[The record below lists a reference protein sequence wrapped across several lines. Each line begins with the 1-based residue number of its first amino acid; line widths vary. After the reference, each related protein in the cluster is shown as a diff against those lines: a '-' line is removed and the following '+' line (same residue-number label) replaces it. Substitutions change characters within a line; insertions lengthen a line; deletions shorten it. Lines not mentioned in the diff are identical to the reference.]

1 VSEPPSADRP
11 VMPGYGVL
19 AADQGSGLIPWAEV
33 ERRLTVSH
41 DYWVATVRP
50 DGRPHVMPVWGVWLD
65 GRLWFSSG
73 LRSRKARNLAAEP
86 RCTITTDQAQDPVVL
101 DGLAEQVVD
110 ADGIAAFLAVMNGKY
125 DAGMT
130 AAFLDPAVNGT
141 FAVRPQ
147 RVIALSHDD
156 FTGSPT
162 RWTFP
167 AS

>member
-1 VSEPPSADRP
+1 VSGPVPDRP

-19 AADQGSGLIPWAEV
+19 PAEQGSGLIPWPEI

-50 DGRPHVMPVWGVWLD
+50 DGRPHVMPVWGVWFD
-65 GRLWFSSG
+65 GRLSFSSG

-110 ADGIAAFLAVMNGKY
+110 ADGIAAFLTAMNGKY

>member
-1 VSEPPSADRP
+1 MSGPVPDRP

-19 AADQGSGLIPWAEV
+19 PADQGSGLILWPEI

-50 DGRPHVMPVWGVWLD
+50 DGRPHVMPVWGVWFD

-110 ADGIAAFLAVMNGKY
+110 ADGIAAFLTAMNGKY

>member
-1 VSEPPSADRP
+1 
-11 VMPGYGVL
+11 MPGYGVL
-19 AADQGSGLIPWAEV
+19 PAEQGSGLIPWPEI

-50 DGRPHVMPVWGVWLD
+50 DGRPHVMPVWGVWFD

-101 DGLAEQVVD
+101 DGLAEQVID
-110 ADGIAAFLAVMNGKY
+110 ADGIAAFLTAMNGKY

>member
-1 VSEPPSADRP
+1 VSGPVPDRP

-19 AADQGSGLIPWAEV
+19 PAEQGSGLIPWPEI

-50 DGRPHVMPVWGVWLD
+50 DGRPHVMPVWGVWFD

-110 ADGIAAFLAVMNGKY
+110 ADGIAAFLTAMNGKY

-162 RWTFP
+162 RWAFP

>member
-1 VSEPPSADRP
+1 
-11 VMPGYGVL
+11 MPGYGVL
-19 AADQGSGLIPWAEV
+19 PAEQGSGLIPWPEI

-50 DGRPHVMPVWGVWLD
+50 DGRPHVMPVWGVWFD

>member
-1 VSEPPSADRP
+1 MSGPVPDRP

-19 AADQGSGLIPWAEV
+19 PADQGSGLILWPEI

-50 DGRPHVMPVWGVWLD
+50 DGRPHVMPVWGVWFD

-110 ADGIAAFLAVMNGKY
+110 ADGIAAFLAAMNGKY

>member
-1 VSEPPSADRP
+1 MSGPVPDRP

-19 AADQGSGLIPWAEV
+19 PAEQGSGLIPWPEI

-50 DGRPHVMPVWGVWLD
+50 DGRPHVMPVWGVWFD

-110 ADGIAAFLAVMNGKY
+110 ADGIAAFLTAMNGKY

>member
-1 VSEPPSADRP
+1 VSGPVPDRP

-19 AADQGSGLIPWAEV
+19 PAEQGSGLIPWPEI

-50 DGRPHVMPVWGVWLD
+50 DGRPHVMPVWGVWFD

-110 ADGIAAFLAVMNGKY
+110 ADGIAAFLTAMNGKY

>member
-1 VSEPPSADRP
+1 VSGPVPDRP

-19 AADQGSGLIPWAEV
+19 PAEQGSGLIPWPEI

-50 DGRPHVMPVWGVWLD
+50 DGRPHVMPVWGVWFD

>member
-1 VSEPPSADRP
+1 
-11 VMPGYGVL
+11 
-19 AADQGSGLIPWAEV
+19 
-33 ERRLTVSH
+33 
-41 DYWVATVRP
+41 
-50 DGRPHVMPVWGVWLD
+50 
-65 GRLWFSSG
+65 
-73 LRSRKARNLAAEP
+73 
-86 RCTITTDQAQDPVVL
+86 
-101 DGLAEQVVD
+101 VVD
-110 ADGIAAFLAVMNGKY
+110 ADGIAAFLTAMNGKY

>member
-1 VSEPPSADRP
+1 
-11 VMPGYGVL
+11 MPGYGVL
-19 AADQGSGLIPWAEV
+19 PVEQGSGLIPWPEI

-50 DGRPHVMPVWGVWLD
+50 DGRPHVMPVWGVWFD

-110 ADGIAAFLAVMNGKY
+110 ADGIAAFLAAMNGKY